1 MAKLRGARCHRR
13 LKRAFTRTSKY
24 RRKSYIKAAPPHK
37 IIHFDAGNKRYEG
50 FEYIV
55 VLYAKKDINLRH
67 NAIEAARV
75 TANRYMGKTAGKGAY
90 GMKLRVF
97 PHQIIRE
104 NPIAMGAG
112 ADRMSQG
119 MRASFGKSV
128 SRSARVK
135 SGQAIMQI
143 YVTEGNIQNSKDA
156 LKKAASKF
164 PIACKTVT
172 EKNKIFDP
180 NVDIRDFVV
189 EDEPEPEVETSTE
202 EDSEEG
208 KETSGEEQPRLQNNS
223 QFYKCF

>member
-37 IIHFDAGNKRYEG
+37 IIHFDSGNKRYEG
-50 FEYIV
+50 FEYVV
-55 VLYAKKDINLRH
+55 VLHAKKDINLRH
-67 NAIEAARV
+67 NAIEAGRITSNRV
-75 TANRYMGKTAGKGAY
+75 MGKRAGKGYY
-90 GMKLRVF
+90 GIKLRVF

-119 MRASFGKSV
+119 MRAAFGKSV

-143 YVTEGNIQNSKDA
+143 YVQEKDLPHA
-156 LKKAASKF
+156 KDSLRKAASKY
-164 PIACKTVT
+164 PIACKVIVN
-172 EKNKIFDP
+172 KNKIYDP
-180 NVDIRDFVV
+180 NIDIRDFVV
-189 EDEPEPEVETSTE
+189 EDEPEPEVETPTEDSTEVSEDDSTE
-202 EDSEEG
+202 ETPKD
-208 KETSGEEQPRLQNNS
+208 EQS
-223 QFYKCF
+223 VAAVTE

>member
-37 IIHFDAGNKRYEG
+37 IIHFDSGNKRYEG

-55 VLYAKKDINLRH
+55 VLYSKKDINLRH

-75 TANRYMGKTAGKGAY
+75 TTNRYLGKTAGKGSY
-90 GMKLRVF
+90 GLKLRVF

-135 SGQAIMQI
+135 AGQAILQI
-143 YVTEGNIQNSKDA
+143 YSLEENISFSKDA
-156 LKKAASKF
+156 LRKAASKF
-164 PIACKTVT
+164 PIACKVVV

-189 EDEPEPEVETSTE
+189 EDEPEPVEETT
-202 EDSEEG
+202 DSEEEA
-208 KETSGEEQPRLQNNS
+208 KEEESSKEEQS
-223 QFYKCF
+223 VAATAE

>member
-37 IIHFDAGNKRYEG
+37 IIHFDSGNKRYEG

-55 VLYAKKDINLRH
+55 VLYSKKDINLRH

-75 TANRYMGKTAGKGAY
+75 TTNRYLGKTAGKGSY
-90 GMKLRVF
+90 GLKLRVF

-135 SGQAIMQI
+135 AGQAILQI
-143 YVTEGNIQNSKDA
+143 YSLEENISFSKDA
-156 LKKAASKF
+156 LRKAASKF
-164 PIACKTVT
+164 PIACKVVV

-189 EDEPEPEVETSTE
+189 EDEPEPVEETT
-202 EDSEEG
+202 DSEEEA
-208 KETSGEEQPRLQNNS
+208 KEEEASKEEQS
-223 QFYKCF
+223 VAATAE

>member
-37 IIHFDAGNKRYEG
+37 IIHFDSGNKRYEG
-50 FEYIV
+50 FEYVV
-55 VLYAKKDINLRH
+55 VLHAKKDINLRH
-67 NAIEAARV
+67 NAIEAGRITSNRV
-75 TANRYMGKTAGKGAY
+75 MGKLAGKGSY
-90 GMKLRVF
+90 GIKLRVF

-119 MRASFGKSV
+119 MRAAFGKSV

-135 SGQAIMQI
+135 AGQAIMQI
-143 YVTEGNIQNSKDA
+143 YVQEKDLPHA
-156 LKKAASKF
+156 KDSLRKAASKY
-164 PIACKTVT
+164 PIACKVIVN
-172 EKNKIFDP
+172 KNKIYDSTV
-180 NVDIRDFVV
+180 NIKDFVV

-202 EDSEEG
+202 ESTEESTEKTSE
-208 KETSGEEQPRLQNNS
+208 EEQPVAAATE
-223 QFYKCF
+223 

>member
-37 IIHFDAGNKRYEG
+37 IIHFDSGNKRYEG

-55 VLYAKKDINLRH
+55 VLYSKKDINLRH

-75 TANRYMGKTAGKGAY
+75 TTNRYLGKTAGKGSY
-90 GMKLRVF
+90 GLKLRVF

-135 SGQAIMQI
+135 AGQAILQI
-143 YVTEGNIQNSKDA
+143 YSLEENIPFSKDA
-156 LKKAASKF
+156 LRKAASKF
-164 PIACKTVT
+164 PIACKVVV

-189 EDEPEPEVETSTE
+189 EDEPEPVEETT
-202 EDSEEG
+202 DSEEEA
-208 KETSGEEQPRLQNNS
+208 KEEEASKEEQS
-223 QFYKCF
+223 VAATAE

>member
-37 IIHFDAGNKRYEG
+37 IIHFDSGNKRYEG
-50 FEYIV
+50 FEYVV
-55 VLYAKKDINLRH
+55 VLYSKKDINLRH

-75 TANRYMGKTAGKGAY
+75 TTNRYLGKTAGKGSY
-90 GMKLRVF
+90 GLKLRVF

-135 SGQAIMQI
+135 AGQAILQI
-143 YVTEGNIQNSKDA
+143 YSLEENISFSKDA
-156 LKKAASKF
+156 LRKAASKF
-164 PIACKTVT
+164 PIACKVVV

-189 EDEPEPEVETSTE
+189 EDEPEPVEETT
-202 EDSEEG
+202 DSEEEA
-208 KETSGEEQPRLQNNS
+208 KEEEASKEEQS
-223 QFYKCF
+223 VAATAE

>member
-208 KETSGEEQPRLQNNS
+208 KETSGEEQPVAAAAE
-223 QFYKCF
+223 

>member
-37 IIHFDAGNKRYEG
+37 IIHFDSGNKRYEG
-50 FEYIV
+50 FEYVV
-55 VLYAKKDINLRH
+55 VLYSKKDINLRH

-75 TANRYMGKTAGKGAY
+75 TTNRYMGKTAGKGSY
-90 GMKLRVF
+90 GIKLRVF

-119 MRASFGKSV
+119 MRAAFGKSV

-135 SGQAIMQI
+135 AGQAILQI
-143 YVTEGNIQNSKDA
+143 YVSEENLTYSKDA
-156 LKKAASKF
+156 LRKAASKF
-164 PIACKTVT
+164 PIACKVIA

-180 NVDIRDFVV
+180 TVDIRDFVV
-189 EDEPEPEVETSTE
+189 EDEPEPVVETSETTE
-202 EDSEEG
+202 GAEE
-208 KETSGEEQPRLQNNS
+208 TPTEEQPVAAATE
-223 QFYKCF
+223 

>member
-37 IIHFDAGNKRYEG
+37 IIHFDSGNKRYEG
-50 FEYIV
+50 FQYIV

-75 TANRYMGKTAGKGAY
+75 TTNRYMGKVAGKGSY
-90 GMKLRVF
+90 GLKLRVF

-119 MRASFGKSV
+119 MRAAFGKSV

-135 SGQAIMQI
+135 ANQAILQL
-143 YVTEGNIQNSKDA
+143 YVQEGNVSNAKDS
-156 LKKAASKF
+156 LRKAASKF
-164 PIACKTVT
+164 PIACKSIV
-172 EKNKIFDP
+172 EKNKIYDP

-189 EDEPEPEVETSTE
+189 EDEPEPEVETPTE
-202 EDSEEG
+202 EGDEESD
-208 KETSGEEQPRLQNNS
+208 KETSDKTPKEEQPAAAATE
-223 QFYKCF
+223 

>member
-1 MAKLRGARCHRR
+1 M
-13 LKRAFTRTSKY
+13 
-24 RRKSYIKAAPPHK
+24 
-37 IIHFDAGNKRYEG
+37 
-50 FEYIV
+50 
-55 VLYAKKDINLRH
+55 RH

-75 TANRYMGKTAGKGAY
+75 TTNRYLGKTAGKGSY
-90 GMKLRVF
+90 GLKLRVF

-135 SGQAIMQI
+135 AGQAILQI
-143 YVTEGNIQNSKDA
+143 YSLEENISFSKDA
-156 LKKAASKF
+156 LRKAASKF
-164 PIACKTVT
+164 PIACKVVV

-189 EDEPEPEVETSTE
+189 EDEPEPVEETT
-202 EDSEEG
+202 DSEEEA
-208 KETSGEEQPRLQNNS
+208 KEEEASKEEQS
-223 QFYKCF
+223 VAATAE

>member
-13 LKRAFTRTSKY
+13 LKRAYTRISKY

-37 IIHFDAGNKRYEG
+37 IIHFDSGNKRYEG

-55 VLYAKKDINLRH
+55 VLYSKKDINLRH
-67 NAIEAARV
+67 NAIEAARI
-75 TANRYMGKTAGKGAY
+75 TTNRNMGKVAGKGVY
-90 GMKLRVF
+90 GIKLRVF

-119 MRASFGKSV
+119 MRAAFGKSI

-135 SGQAIMQI
+135 AGQAILQI
-143 YVTEGNIQNSKDA
+143 YVQKENVSNAKDS
-156 LKKAASKF
+156 LRKAASKF
-164 PIACKTVT
+164 PIACKAIV
-172 EKNKIFDP
+172 EKNKIYDP

-189 EDEPEPEVETSTE
+189 EDEPEPEVETPTE
-202 EDSEEG
+202 EGDEASDEEASDETP
-208 KETSGEEQPRLQNNS
+208 KEEEPVAAATE
-223 QFYKCF
+223 

>member
-37 IIHFDAGNKRYEG
+37 IIHFDSGNKRYEG

-55 VLYAKKDINLRH
+55 VLHSKKDINLRH
-67 NAIEAARV
+67 NAIEAARI
-75 TANRYMGKTAGKGAY
+75 TTNRNMGKVAGKGVY
-90 GMKLRVF
+90 GIKLRVF

-119 MRASFGKSV
+119 MRAAFGKSV

-135 SGQAIMQI
+135 AGQAILQI
-143 YVTEGNIQNSKDA
+143 YVQEENVSNAKDS
-156 LKKAASKF
+156 LRKAASKF
-164 PIACKTVT
+164 PIACKAIV
-172 EKNKIFDP
+172 EKNKIYDP

-189 EDEPEPEVETSTE
+189 EDEPEPEVEIPTE
-202 EDSEEG
+202 EGDEESDE
-208 KETSGEEQPRLQNNS
+208 ETSDETPKEEQPAAAATE
-223 QFYKCF
+223 